1 MSRSSD
7 MMHRNLHRILGL
19 ILLIAT
25 IGVFWQ
31 VQDHNFIT
39 LDDASYVTD
48 NRHVRQGLTK
58 AGFAWAFSTFHA
70 ANWHPLT
77 WLSHMLD
84 CQLYGLNPAG
94 HHLTSLFF
102 HVANILLLFL
112 VLREAT
118 GRLWESAVVAAL
130 FALHPLHVESVA
142 WVSERKDVLSGFF
155 FMLTLLAYLHY
166 CRKPGGG
173 RYLLILSSF
182 ALGLMAK
189 PMLVTLPFVL
199 LLIDY
204 WPLDRFQ
211 PPSPLPSSP
220 PRGRGWIALR
230 LVWEKIPLFALSA
243 ASSVITYI
251 AQSKGGAVMSFEL
264 LSLKMRI
271 LNALVAYVRYLEK
284 LFWPHDLSVSYPH
297 PGPFLPVWQGLA
309 AGLFLIAVSLLLVM
323 ACKKRPFLLMG
334 WLWFL
339 GTFVPV
345 IGIVQVGGQLMADRY
360 TYLPSIGIFIM
371 AAWAIPG
378 LVARLPYRRALLALG
393 AMIVLFC
400 LSMSTWF
407 YAGRWQDGKTLYRHA
422 ISVNTQNYFAHKYL
436 GTALM
441 NEDKLDEAVVEFKK
455 ALDIKPLYPGAHIG
469 LGYVL
474 CKKGLFEKAVEQF
487 KEALRAS
494 PNNVQAHCYMA
505 KALSK
510 LGHIDKAVYH
520 LSEALRLD
528 PDNEKVHIYMGIA
541 LARLNKMDEAVVHL
555 TRAIDL
561 CPYCPDAHNNL
572 GRVLTLKGDLEG
584 ALKHLNQAIKL
595 QPDNAQAYN
604 NLGLVFTQIGELEE
618 AIFFTAAAIH
628 FKPDYTKARANFH
641 SIVSQLC
648 RDSVTPR
655 TGAGN

>member
-7 MMHRNLHRILGL
+7 MMHRNLHRVLAL

-25 IGVFWQ
+25 IGLFWQ
-31 VQDHNFIT
+31 IQDHDFIT
-39 LDDASYVTD
+39 LDDTVYVTD
-48 NRHVRQGLTK
+48 NRHVRPGLTK
-58 AGFAWAFSTFHA
+58 AGFAWAFSAFHA

-94 HHLTSLFF
+94 HHLTNLFF

-166 CRKPGGG
+166 CQKPGGG

-204 WPLDRFQ
+204 WPLGRFQ
-211 PPSPLPSSP
+211 PPSPLPSP
-220 PRGRGWIALR
+220 PQKRGSIALR

-251 AQSKGGAVMSFEL
+251 AQSKGGAVMPFEL

-284 LFWPHDLSVSYPH
+284 LFWPHDLSISYPH
-297 PGPFLPVWQGLA
+297 PGPSLPVWQGAA
-309 AGLFLIAVSLLLVM
+309 AGLFLIAVSLLLVRERQ
-323 ACKKRPFLLMG
+323 KRPFLLMG

-339 GTFVPV
+339 GTLVPV
-345 IGIVQVGGQLMADRY
+345 IGIVQVGGHFMADRY

-378 LVARLPYRRALLALG
+378 LVSRLPYRRALLALG
-393 AMIVLFC
+393 ALIVLFC
-400 LSMSTWF
+400 LSVSTWS
-407 YAGRWQDGKTLYRHA
+407 YTGRWQDSEMLYRHA
-422 ISVNTQNYFAHKYL
+422 ISLNRRNYFPHKYL

-441 NEDKLDEAVVEFKK
+441 NEDKLDEAIVEFKK
-455 ALDIKPLYPGAHIG
+455 ALDINPSYQAAHNG
-469 LGYVL
+469 LGIAL
-474 CKKGLFEKAVEQF
+474 SKKGLFEKAIDHF

-494 PNNVQAHCYMA
+494 PNHVRAHCYMA
-505 KALSK
+505 KALLE
-510 LGHIDKAVYH
+510 LGHIDEAVYH
-520 LSEALRLD
+520 LSEALCLD
-528 PDNEKVHIYMGIA
+528 PNNEKVHIYMGIA

-561 CPYCPDAHNNL
+561 CPYCPDAHNSL

-584 ALKHLNQAIKL
+584 ALKHLNQTIKL

-604 NLGLVFTQIGELEE
+604 NLGLVFTQLGELEE
-618 AIFFTAAAIH
+618 AIFFTAAAIR
-628 FKPDYTKARANFH
+628 FKPDYTEARANFRH
-641 SIVSQLC
+641 IISQLC
-648 RDSVTPR
+648 VDLEEGRIT
-655 TGAGN
+655 NQE